1 MTRLFLDLFCDRSKN
16 NYTATHGNWHG
27 TTTQLW
33 GAKTKHCCVAVPVKT
48 TTLPNLDSENKRALE
63 TNGIHLQHR

>member
-1 MTRLFLDLFCDRSKN
+1 MASQRPNDAIFFGSVLRP
-16 NYTATHGNWHG
+16 THGNQHG

-48 TTLPNLDSENKRALE
+48 TTLPNLDSENRRALD
-63 TNGIHLQHR
+63 TNGIHLQR